1 MRDEKEI
8 IGNIESYVSLIK
20 NLYEEQSYFDILSQE
35 DLKKFDFYIKKTQN
49 FLDELSLGIAYW
61 SINMD
66 ELGEPENYDYL
77 WFRRN

>member
-77 WFRRN
+77 